1 MGGAARVVH
10 DHARAFAKFADISQV
25 VFNSSEELG
34 FESKNVTSL
43 SVGGGGTLFA
53 KLANF
58 SRRVARLR
66 RLKDAQHIQI
76 SVSHLEGAHY
86 VDLLSRRGE
95 KNVLCVHG
103 SILHNDEIRGLA
115 GWVRKR
121 LLIPLLYRCA
131 DAIVPVSNRLEPE
144 LRLLKIPRSKIRTI
158 NNFFDLPT
166 IKANASAPLG
176 QVDAR
181 YFQDGI
187 PVILVAARLHRHK
200 NLASLIDV
208 VADLSRR
215 RPVRLLILG
224 DGPLRNELVNRSRG
238 SGATTYDDWT
248 RTGQATSTICFVGA
262 RSNPF
267 PFYAKASLFASS
279 SNIEGFP
286 LSLCEAMS
294 CGLPVIATDCPGGVR
309 EILAPEMA
317 PDSATTSR
325 PTRTRFGILMPMLIG
340 DDASHA
346 LWVET
351 LDQLIGNL
359 SELKMLSNAALGRVS
374 DFSEEKI
381 LPKWRALF
389 DELLEGTKE
398 SAAASGGGKRI

>member
-1 MGGAARVVH
+1 MGGAARVVN
-10 DHARAFAKFADISQV
+10 DHARAFMEFADVSEV

-34 FESKNVTSL
+34 FEGENVTSL
-43 SVGGGGTLFA
+43 GVEGGGNVFA
-53 KLANF
+53 KMANF
-58 SRRVARLR
+58 LRRVARLR
-66 RLKDAQHIQI
+66 RLKDVRHIQVC
-76 SVSHLEGAHY
+76 VSHLEGAHY

-103 SILHNDEIRGLA
+103 SILHNDEIRGLG
-115 GWVRKR
+115 GWARKR
-121 LLIPLLYRCA
+121 LLIPFLYRRA

-144 LRLLKIPRSKIRTI
+144 LRALKIPRSKIRTI

-166 IKANASAPLG
+166 IKADASEPLG
-176 QVDAR
+176 EADAR

-187 PVILVAARLHRHK
+187 PVILVAARLHQHK

-208 VADLSRR
+208 VADLSHRR
-215 RPVRLLILG
+215 AVRLLILG
-224 DGPLRNELVNRSRG
+224 DGPLRNELVNRSRS

-248 RTGQATSTICFVGA
+248 GDGETTSTICFAGA

-267 PFYAKASLFASS
+267 PFYGKASLFASS

-294 CGLPVIATDCPGGVR
+294 CRLPVIATDCPGGVR

-317 PDSATTSR
+317 PDSAAASR
-325 PTRTRFGILMPMLIG
+325 PTRTRFGMLMPMLLG
-340 DDASHA
+340 DGAGHA

-351 LDQLIGNL
+351 LDQLIGNPA
-359 SELKMLSNAALGRVS
+359 EMRMLSNAALGRVS

-381 LPKWRALF
+381 LPRWRALF
-389 DELLEGTKE
+389 DELLEGTE
-398 SAAASGGGKRI
+398 ERAAPSAGVNRI